1 MKNTF
6 KSYDK
11 EEILKRFKELKAT
24 GKPFTLG
31 DTLRDEDG
39 NIPKIPIS
47 ESSWIGESS
56 SIVLENVNDVS
67 FLQPYYDEAKQLS
80 FVSEIS
86 TVKTSIGK
94 FIGFF
99 VKGENIIFY
108 HPDSLAVLIEK
119 NGNDISEISVD
130 EVEELFN

>member
-11 EEILKRFKELKAT
+11 EEILKWFKELKAT

-47 ESSWIGESS
+47 ESS

-67 FLQPYYDEAKQLS
+67 FLHFSKFS
-80 FVSEIS
+80 FSDLISKFNWLIIRSSVS
-86 TVKTSIGK
+86 
-94 FIGFF
+94 
-99 VKGENIIFY
+99 Y
-108 HPDSLAVLIEK
+108 K
-119 NGNDISEISVD
+119 N
-130 EVEELFN
+130 

>member
-47 ESSWIGESS
+47 ESSSIG
-56 SIVLENVNDVS
+56 LENVNDVS

-86 TVKTSIGK
+86 TVKTSIGE

-119 NGNDISEISVD
+119 NGNDISEISID

>member
-1 MKNTF
+1 MKSNK
-6 KSYDK
+6 KSYNK
-11 EEILKRFKELKAT
+11 EEIMKRFRELKAT

-39 NIPKIPIS
+39 NLPEIQRSKS
-47 ESSWIGESS
+47 LST
-56 SIVLENVNDVS
+56 VLEDVDVVS
-67 FLQPYYDEAKQLS
+67 FLQPYHDAAKQLS
-80 FVSEIS
+80 FVSEII
-86 TVKTSIGK
+86 TVKTSIGV
-94 FIGFF
+94 FTGFF

-108 HPDSLAVLIEK
+108 HPDSLTVLIEK

>member
-47 ESSWIGESS
+47 ESS
-56 SIVLENVNDVS
+56 SIVLENVNDFL

-86 TVKTSIGK
+86 TVKTSIGE

-99 VKGENIIFY
+99 VKNENIIFY

>member
-1 MKNTF
+1 MKSNK
-6 KSYDK
+6 KSYNK
-11 EEILKRFKELKAT
+11 EEIMKRFRELKAT

-39 NIPKIPIS
+39 NLPEIQRSKS
-47 ESSWIGESS
+47 LST
-56 SIVLENVNDVS
+56 VLEDVDVVS
-67 FLQPYYDEAKQLS
+67 FLQPYHDEAKQLS
-80 FVSEIS
+80 FVSEII
-86 TVKTSIGK
+86 TVKTSIGA
-94 FIGFF
+94 FTGFF

-108 HPDSLAVLIEK
+108 HPDSLTVLIEK